1 MVDENW
7 NDEIREAHAREHQS
21 GQSAERPESHR
32 EFPFGLPRTLQ
43 CEDEADGS
51 DHNSDGGQGT
61 EDDEKNI
68 VGQKVLLFSR

>member
-1 MVDENW
+1 MVDENR
-7 NDEIREAHAREHQS
+7 NNEIGETHARENQS
-21 GQSAERPESHR
+21 GKSSERPQRHGELSFW
-32 EFPFGLPRTLQ
+32 FPGALE

-68 VGQKVLLFSR
+68 VGQNGLLFFR